1 MKEFS
6 PSEVASDR
14 PTFKFYRIRV
24 VVHTPGFSPDVIFKR
39 NVPMWNPLHALDFAL
54 RDIKKINPSISYD
67 NLDITIDA
75 CYTKIP
81 ENVSFDPDN
90 PED

>member
-1 MKEFS
+1 MKEFR
-6 PSEVASDR
+6 PTEVATDR
-14 PTFKFYRIRV
+14 PTFKFYNIRV
-24 VVHTPGFSPDVIFKR
+24 VVRTPFSPDVIFKR

-67 NLDITIDA
+67 NLDITIVA

>member
-1 MKEFS
+1 MKEFR

-14 PTFKFYRIRV
+14 PTFKFYHIRV

-39 NVPMWNPLHALDFAL
+39 NVLMWNPLHALDFAL

-75 CYTKIP
+75 GYTKNP
-81 ENVSFDPDN
+81 EDVSFDPDK